1 MAQTQI
7 KKTLDVAPERPEKN
21 ESMIQGKGRKDSSQ
35 LTRNYGRI
43 AAAVSPQDLCSED
56 LCSENLL
63 SGHSCS
69 IHACS
74 GLHERVIT
82 TLE

>member
-43 AAAVSPQDLCSED
+43 AAAVSPWICVQRIDVHGFMSE
-56 LCSENLL
+56 
-63 SGHSCS
+63 
-69 IHACS
+69 
-74 GLHERVIT
+74 
-82 TLE
+82 